1 MERKVREERQGK
13 IEGIEGIRRTGAHHG
28 RRIGV
33 EMPAGMRSSGD
44 KIRQPGG
51 AISRECRGEMERRER
66 GFIGVAGASSY
77 AGSKGGG
84 ARSMATLPAG
94 EKETA
99 GG

>member
-1 MERKVREERQGK
+1 
-13 IEGIEGIRRTGAHHG
+13 
-28 RRIGV
+28 
-33 EMPAGMRSSGD
+33 
-44 KIRQPGG
+44 
-51 AISRECRGEMERRER
+51 MERRGRE
-66 GFIGVAGASSY
+66 FIGVAGASSY